1 MRTRKIGMKVKSFES
16 FDEKLI
22 HLSKVQKAMGHPAR
36 LAIMSSLRKTPA
48 QSVTQ
53 IVNQLPFSQSTV
65 SQHLYRLRA
74 VNLVEAVSFKTSTLY
89 SLNEDKIESYKVAF
103 ATIFKAN
110 KNKKQ
115 LSLFD

>member
-1 MRTRKIGMKVKSFES
+1 MKVKSFDT

-22 HLSKVQKAMGHPAR
+22 HLAKVHKAMGHPAR
-36 LAIMSSLRKTPA
+36 LAIMDSLRKEPG
-48 QSVTQ
+48 QSVQQ

-65 SQHLYRLRA
+65 SQHLYRLRN
-74 VNLVEAVSFKTSTLY
+74 VSLVDAIPFKTSTLY
-89 SLNEDKIESYKVAF
+89 SLNEDKIESFKKAF
-103 ATIFKAN
+103 EQLFKHR

>member
-1 MRTRKIGMKVKSFES
+1 MKVKSFES

-22 HLSKVQKAMGHPAR
+22 HLAKVQKAMGHPAR
-36 LAIMSSLRKTPA
+36 LAIMKSLRKDPG
-48 QSVTQ
+48 QSVQQ

-74 VNLVEAVSFKTSTLY
+74 VSLVEAVPFKTSTIY
-89 SLNEDKIESYKVAF
+89 SLNEDKIESYKKAF
-103 ATIFKAN
+103 ETLFKQN